1 MFSIHYINVLC
12 ILRTVQCTVRN
23 IQCTYSQYLMA
34 NNTPYPEYDVII
46 TNYIIPCILTTVTF
60 DSKCLD
66 EYLSNYFEIN

>member
-1 MFSIHYINVLC
+1 MYSVYCVLYNVQYA
-12 ILRTVQCTVRN
+12 IYSVH
-23 IQCTYSQYLMA
+23 CTYSQYLMA